1 MRLLPLL
8 LLLAPACAAGGG
20 APSGGETGLARELV
34 GRSPGEP
41 RDCVSASPGSSLVAR
56 GPQILVFERGDTVWV
71 NRLRAECPGLE
82 ETSQLIIEVQ
92 GSQYCR
98 GDRFRAR
105 EPGLS
110 IPGPVCVL
118 GSFTPHRR

>member
-8 LLLAPACAAGGG
+8 LLASACAAGDG
-20 APSGGETGLARELV
+20 APSGGETDMAVELA
-34 GRSPGEP
+34 GRSAGEP
-41 RDCVSASPGSSLVAR
+41 RDCVSASTGSTLVAR
-56 GPQILVFERGDTVWV
+56 GPQTLVYERGDTLWV
-71 NRLRAECPGLE
+71 NRLRSQCPGLS

-92 GSQYCR
+92 GNQYCR

-118 GSFTPHRR
+118 DRFTPYRR